1 MMGMT
6 PRQWFALVLRYFG
19 VSNVI
24 SAAGYLLQAYDIYK
38 SLYTSAL
45 NTTLGS
51 FNHAVLDAVIGIGLL
66 YFADRIAAM
75 FVPARRPPPQA
86 APAATDD

>member
-24 SAAGYLLQAYDIYK
+24 SAIGYVLQAYDVHK
-38 SLYTSAL
+38 GLYNSNL
-45 NTTLGS
+45 VTTLGS
-51 FNHAVLDAVIGIGLL
+51 INHAVVYAALGLAL
-66 YFADRIAAM
+66 VFFADRLAALV
-75 FVPARRPPPQA
+75 VPARRPPVASTQA
-86 APAATDD
+86 GDEE